1 MSEKGCKSLIYLD
14 NSATTRADEQVV
26 TAMNKYFLE
35 CYGNPSSLHRMGL
48 EAEKA
53 MNKAR
58 KQVAGFLKVDEKT
71 ITFVSGGT
79 EGNNLAIRSAINK
92 NKRLGNKIITSAI
105 EHPSVLE
112 VFKSYEN
119 NGYDVFYIDVDKKG
133 FLDLEQLEEALDDK
147 TILVSIMKVNNEVGS
162 IQNTREIA
170 KIIKERS
177 QYCIFHSD
185 CVQAVGKVPVEPL
198 SEGIDILTFSG
209 HKIHGPKGIGAIYV
223 RKDLALQP
231 ILFGGG
237 QERGFRSG
245 TENLPGVVGIGVA
258 VEQLSQFQQQVDHL
272 QALKSKAIELLKAE
286 LSGIHFNSDES
297 EKYAPHVLNISIED
311 VKSEVLLH
319 LLEKKEI
326 FISSGSA
333 CTSKKNSQSHV
344 LKSMNLSSK
353 YIEGSLRIS
362 FSKYNTLEEIEY
374 MVKMLKESVDNV
386 RKFTRRR

>member
-1 MSEKGCKSLIYLD
+1 MSLIYLD

-58 KQVAGFLKVDEKT
+58 KQVADFLKVDEKT

-112 VFKSYEN
+112 GFKSYES
-119 NGYDVFYIDVDKKG
+119 NGYDVFYIGVDKKG
-133 FLDLEQLEEALDDK
+133 FLDLEQLEEVLDDK

-162 IQNTREIA
+162 IQNTSEIA
-170 KIIKERS
+170 KIIKKKS
-177 QYCIFHSD
+177 PHCIFHSD

-258 VEQLSQFQQQVDHL
+258 VDQLSQFQQQVDHL
-272 QALKSKAIELLKAE
+272 QELKSKAIELLKGE

-311 VKSEVLLH
+311 VKSEILLH

-344 LKSMNLSSK
+344 LKSMNLSNE